1 VSTTAVQQ
9 KPIRYVYNMDDLARV
24 PDGPTSCKVTPSRL
38 LSGDSLETG
47 KSTTRGPVLSGSHV
61 HVAWVV
67 KPRGTGSKLH
77 SHPNEQFN
85 SGLKGT
91 LIADIDGQVLR
102 VPAGHVIHIPAGMVH
117 SHVSS
122 PNEDVHFIAAK
133 DTRHGITGPA
143 VDGKHNG
150 PRTLSGFGAKT
161 DNEWPVGADGELI
174 AQSPRVTDGKVR
186 YVYKWDE
193 LDTVPEGSCSARVIP
208 TGTVSGKSSSYGAA
222 LVGEKI
228 QVGLIRKGRG
238 SGSKLHTHP
247 NEQYNLVLEGALQAD
262 IDGQSVMVPL
272 HHAIHMPA
280 GVVRSCVDSCDG
292 DVQFFV
298 AKYKRHGLA
307 GPPIDGIEDGLHYL
321 PGFGPKK
328 LT

>member
-1 VSTTAVQQ
+1 MSTVIQDNT
-9 KPIRYVYNMDDLARV
+9 KRRFVYNLDDLAQV
-24 PDGPTSCKVTPSRL
+24 PEGPNSCAVAPSRL
-38 LSGDSLETG
+38 LSGDTLDTG

-61 HVAWVV
+61 HIAWVV

-77 SHPNEQFN
+77 THPNEQFN
-85 SGLKGT
+85 YVLKGT

-117 SHVSS
+117 SHVAS
-122 PNEDVHFIAAK
+122 PEEDVHFIAAK

-143 VDGKHNG
+143 VDGRHDG
-150 PRTLSGFGAKT
+150 PRVLSGFGAG
-161 DNEWPVGADGELI
+161 NEWPTGADGELV
-174 AQSPRVTDGKVR
+174 AQSPRVSAEQVR

-193 LDTVPEGSCSARVIP
+193 LDKVPEGRCSAKVLP
-208 TGTVSGKSSSYGAA
+208 AAKVSGKSSSFGAA

-247 NEQYNLVLEGALQAD
+247 NEQFNMVLEGALVAD
-262 IDGQSVMVPL
+262 IDGQEGVMVPR

-280 GVVRSCVDSCDG
+280 GVVHSTVASAAG
-292 DVQFFV
+292 DVVFFV
-298 AKYKRHGLA
+298 AKDTRHGLA
-307 GPPIDGIEDGLHYL
+307 GPPIDGIEDGPRFL

-328 LT
+328 